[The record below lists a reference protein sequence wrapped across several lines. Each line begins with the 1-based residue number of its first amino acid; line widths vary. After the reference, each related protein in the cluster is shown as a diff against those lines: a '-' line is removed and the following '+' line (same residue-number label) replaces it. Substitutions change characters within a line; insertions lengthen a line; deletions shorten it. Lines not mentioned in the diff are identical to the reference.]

1 MARVEEGIQRG
12 GFLAIQKKEDSGL
25 DPGGQKV
32 GGKKCL
38 DSGFK
43 KKLTG
48 QREKRL
54 GSEEWGD

>member
-1 MARVEEGIQRG
+1 MARVEAGIQRG

-32 GGKKCL
+32 GGKKRL

-43 KKLTG
+43 KKKKLNWPERKETG
-48 QREKRL
+48 
-54 GSEEWGD
+54 

>member
-1 MARVEEGIQRG
+1 MARVEAGIQKG

-32 GGKKCL
+32 GGKKRL

-43 KKLTG
+43 KKKLNWPERKETG
-48 QREKRL
+48 
-54 GSEEWGD
+54 